1 MGKNS
6 HIFCHEASAASALFS
21 VGMCPIPNTA
31 DGTLPLSEIKQM
43 IRDDSDVHC
52 CRTAAVCIENTQ
64 NVCGGRVLPLAYVDE
79 LGDFCKSRGL
89 KLHMDGARLFNA
101 STALGVPVSRV
112 VEKANTVSFCLSK
125 GLGAPVGSILA
136 GS

>member
-1 MGKNS
+1 MS
-6 HIFCHEASAASALFS
+6 
-21 VGMCPIPNTA
+21 
-31 DGTLPLSEIKQM
+31 DIKQS

-79 LGDFCKSRGL
+79 LGDFCKARGL